1 MGDPFFSFSFFLYI
15 LTAKFVPPRNG
26 SCLLA
31 FDRFL
36 SYIFKFIKRDGYFY
50 ILGTKNLR
58 VRRNK
63 TWMWSD
69 IYLFGSGGKIFFNAF
84 RSFEKFGKVI
94 IINIYDE
101 ILSEELIY
109 PSKTCHQVS
118 NHVGRIII
126 VDRQGTMYE
135 DKANVSKICYKLGFF
150 FNVEFDRDYEGVY
163 RVWKDGRLWCV
174 HCWPIRRGIGWEEA
188 HCASLVPWNA
198 SFVPD
203 SALLSR

>member
-1 MGDPFFSFSFFLYI
+1 MDPVSLLSIVFYRTFLNLLRGMDTFIFCEQKI
-15 LTAKFVPPRNG
+15 LE
-26 SCLLA
+26 LEE
-31 FDRFL
+31 
-36 SYIFKFIKRDGYFY
+36 
-50 ILGTKNLR
+50 TKLEC
-58 VRRNK
+58 
-63 TWMWSD
+63 D
-69 IYLFGSGGKIFFNAF
+69 LYLFGSGGKIFFNAF

-163 RVWKDGRLWCV
+163 RV
-174 HCWPIRRGIGWEEA
+174 
-188 HCASLVPWNA
+188 
-198 SFVPD
+198 
-203 SALLSR
+203 

>member
-1 MGDPFFSFSFFLYI
+1 MDPVSLLSIVFYRTFLNLLRGMDTFIFCEQKI
-15 LTAKFVPPRNG
+15 LE
-26 SCLLA
+26 LEE
-31 FDRFL
+31 
-36 SYIFKFIKRDGYFY
+36 
-50 ILGTKNLR
+50 TKLEC
-58 VRRNK
+58 
-63 TWMWSD
+63 D
-69 IYLFGSGGKIFFNAF
+69 LYLFGSEGKIFFNAF

-163 RVWKDGRLWCV
+163 RV
-174 HCWPIRRGIGWEEA
+174 
-188 HCASLVPWNA
+188 
-198 SFVPD
+198 
-203 SALLSR
+203 

>member
-1 MGDPFFSFSFFLYI
+1 MDPVSLLSIVFYRTFLNLLRGMDTFIFCEQKI
-15 LTAKFVPPRNG
+15 LE
-26 SCLLA
+26 LEE
-31 FDRFL
+31 
-36 SYIFKFIKRDGYFY
+36 
-50 ILGTKNLR
+50 TKLEC
-58 VRRNK
+58 
-63 TWMWSD
+63 D
-69 IYLFGSGGKIFFNAF
+69 LYLFGSGGKIFLNAF

-163 RVWKDGRLWCV
+163 RV
-174 HCWPIRRGIGWEEA
+174 
-188 HCASLVPWNA
+188 
-198 SFVPD
+198 
-203 SALLSR
+203 

>member
-1 MGDPFFSFSFFLYI
+1 MDPVSLLSIVFYRTFLNLLRGMDTFIFCEQKI
-15 LTAKFVPPRNG
+15 LE
-26 SCLLA
+26 LEE
-31 FDRFL
+31 
-36 SYIFKFIKRDGYFY
+36 
-50 ILGTKNLR
+50 TKLEC
-58 VRRNK
+58 
-63 TWMWSD
+63 D
-69 IYLFGSGGKIFFNAF
+69 LYLFGSEGKIFFNAF

-94 IINIYDE
+94 IIDIYDE

-163 RVWKDGRLWCV
+163 RV
-174 HCWPIRRGIGWEEA
+174 
-188 HCASLVPWNA
+188 
-198 SFVPD
+198 
-203 SALLSR
+203 